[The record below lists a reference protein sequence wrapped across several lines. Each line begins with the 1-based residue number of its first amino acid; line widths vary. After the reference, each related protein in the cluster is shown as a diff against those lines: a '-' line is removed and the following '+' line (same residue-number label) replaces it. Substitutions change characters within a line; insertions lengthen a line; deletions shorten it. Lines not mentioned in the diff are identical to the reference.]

1 VSTQLRQI
9 AVVVE
14 DAFAAARAAEER
26 FRIGPFV
33 DATWEPP
40 ALHSAHLHGQEAAFT
55 MDAAV
60 AALGS
65 LELEFISPRAGRSMY
80 SEYLEASG
88 AGAQHLLVV
97 PPSPRG
103 ALAAFAADDR
113 SPWMGG
119 KIATGTEAGDVEFCY
134 LDTVEE
140 LGTAVEL
147 CFLPEG
153 MESASAYPPT
163 HSAPLIEE
171 VTHVGLVVPD
181 ADAAA
186 QEWTDLLSVANWTPV
201 DSTSARILAAELGSI
216 KLELAQPQE
225 DGIYAQLAALRGGT
239 AVAYVGV
246 GWSSAASELAAR
258 SGSRLLGKDGRRE
271 FVDAVRTLGFA
282 LMVTAF

>member
-1 VSTQLRQI
+1 MSTHLAQI
-9 AVVVE
+9 AVVVP

-33 DATWEPP
+33 DVTWEPP
-40 ALHSAHLHGQEAAFT
+40 ALHSTHLHGQEAAFT

-60 AALGS
+60 AALGT
-65 LELEFISPRAGRSMY
+65 LELEFISPGEGRSMY
-80 SEYLEASG
+80 SEHLEASG

-97 PPSPRG
+97 PPRPRET
-103 ALAAFAADDR
+103 LAAFAGDDR

-153 MESASAYPPT
+153 MGSAPEYPPAL
-163 HSAPLIEE
+163 SAPLIEE

-186 QEWTDLLSVANWTPV
+186 REWTDLLSVANWTPV
-201 DSTSARILAAELGSI
+201 DSPSARILAAELGPM
-216 KLELAQPQE
+216 KLELAQPE
-225 DGIYAQLAALRGGT
+225 RDGIYAELAAPRGGA

-246 GWSSAASELAAR
+246 GSSPAASELAAR
-258 SGSRLLGKDGRRE
+258 SGSRLLGSDVRRQ
-271 FVDAVRTLGFA
+271 FVDAAPTLGFA
-282 LMVTAF
+282 LMATAS